1 MRIITTAQEKK
12 ALKIITKLRRAILSD
27 NFTERLIAVEELA
40 ALTEIIGGLKGL
52 QRELTII
59 EKDLELS
66 RLAMDKQ
73 EEARHDE

>member
-12 ALKIITKLRRAILSD
+12 ALNIITKLRRAILND
-27 NFTERLIAVEELA
+27 NFTERLTAVEELA
-40 ALTEIIGGLKGL
+40 ELTGIIGGLKGL

-59 EKDLELS
+59 ENDLELS

-73 EEARHDE
+73 EEASPD